1 MKAIILAAGYATRL
15 YPLTLNR
22 PKAMLPI
29 GGAAMLDYLVREMAL
44 IPQLDEVHIV
54 TNHKFAGQFEA
65 WCDEA
70 ERDGRYPG
78 LRFAVW
84 DDGTSSNETRL
95 GAVGDMQF
103 TIERAQLDDDLLVA
117 ASDNFFTFPLRQ
129 FTDAFYASGRDML
142 LAGRIDDVETLR
154 RFAVATLDETG
165 RVLTLV
171 EKPKDPPSDV
181 GVYALYLYKRETLPL
196 IGEYLAG
203 GGLPD
208 SPGLF
213 PEWLCKRGHE
223 LGAYLFKGE
232 CIDIG
237 TPESYREVC
246 ERFAK
251 GVN

>member
-65 WCDEA
+65 WCDEV

-117 ASDNFFTFPLRQ
+117 ASDNFFTFPLR
-129 FTDAFYASGRDML
+129 
-142 LAGRIDDVETLR
+142 
-154 RFAVATLDETG
+154 
-165 RVLTLV
+165 
-171 EKPKDPPSDV
+171 
-181 GVYALYLYKRETLPL
+181 
-196 IGEYLAG
+196 
-203 GGLPD
+203 
-208 SPGLF
+208 
-213 PEWLCKRGHE
+213 
-223 LGAYLFKGE
+223 
-232 CIDIG
+232 
-237 TPESYREVC
+237 
-246 ERFAK
+246 
-251 GVN
+251 